1 MSFFLGFVS
10 GVVSLTVAIAILA
23 AFVWVYVKSLFRGSR

>member
-10 GVVSLTVAIAILA
+10 GVVSVTVAIAILA
-23 AFVWVYVKSLFRGSR
+23 TFVWVYVKSLFRGRR